1 MRVQAKQPLPNEW
14 KQLEEQLRGYVD
26 GWLGNAVAALPDEE
40 RGTPAFAQLAQ
51 SFEGLLVAVL
61 RHRFN
66 DPSWL
71 RLIRRFAAA
80 LLPEAGDDALGE
92 GPPSRLF
99 WEDGTRLKS

>member
-1 MRVQAKQPLPNEW
+1 MKPRTGQLFLGVQAGQPAGCEW
-14 KQLEEQLRGYVD
+14 KQLEQQLRGDVD

-40 RGTPAFAQLAQ
+40 RGTPAFAQVAQ
-51 SFEGLLVAVL
+51 SFEGLVVTAL

-80 LLPEAGDDALGE
+80 LLPEAFDDLSGE
-92 GPPSRLF
+92 TPRL
-99 WEDGTRLKS
+99 TS